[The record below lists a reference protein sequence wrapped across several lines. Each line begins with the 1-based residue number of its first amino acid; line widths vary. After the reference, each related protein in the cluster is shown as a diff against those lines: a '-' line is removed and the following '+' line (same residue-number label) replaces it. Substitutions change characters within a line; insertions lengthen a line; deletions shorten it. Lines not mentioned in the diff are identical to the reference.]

1 MNRIIDSIR
10 NSEFLTFSEVLRLKV
25 AIVTLFLAILSVI
38 SIPLSSFDGF
48 NLDNDVVA
56 GVALTVFLFLTI
68 LFTVVN
74 LNRFAMHL
82 SVISFLVLTWF
93 YTSESNQFYGFIMFF
108 VSLTVIIFY
117 QDIATYLIY
126 GGIVTGYGVFY
137 ILGEGANIVGINSID
152 PQISMYTYLVVLVG
166 FYLVFLI
173 QFLVSDNIY
182 EKMNNEW
189 VRMNKIL
196 GKYQEFTLQ
205 HLKEMIEENS
215 AEPVYKNIKFQQ
227 TVSELS
233 LFVNEFFE
241 EDAKNITEVVEFY
254 FFLHEQNIEEI
265 VDNKELPI
273 SARRYASQLKKYLL
287 NERSELVS
295 ILFDFSTLFSE
306 DKEYTDTRYEYNLNK
321 LFKDRID
328 KMLSLAIL
336 YKYLKT
342 EITQFDKWGNV
353 QRKLT
358 HQEIVELFQSKE
370 FREFISYEQVN
381 FFLDNQE
388 LFDLYL

>member
-1 MNRIIDSIR
+1 MKRIINSIR

-38 SIPLSSFDGF
+38 SIPLSSFNGF
-48 NLDNDVVA
+48 NLNENVVA
-56 GVALTVFLFLTI
+56 GVVLAFLLFTTI
-68 LFTVVN
+68 LFTAVN

-82 SVISFLVLTWF
+82 SVISFLVLTVF
-93 YTSESNQFYGFIMFF
+93 YTEGSNQFYGFIMFF

-126 GGIVTGYGVFY
+126 GFVVTGYGVLY
-137 ILGEGANIVGINSID
+137 ILREGSNIVGINSIN
-152 PQISMYTYLVVLVG
+152 PEISMYTYLVVLVG
-166 FYLVFLI
+166 FFLVFLI

-215 AEPVYKNIKFQQ
+215 AEPIYKNIKFQQ

-241 EDAKNITEVVEFY
+241 EDAKNITEVVEYY
-254 FFLHEQNIEEI
+254 FFLHEQDVEEI
-265 VDNKELPI
+265 VDNKNLSI
-273 SARRYASQLKKYLL
+273 TARKYASQLRKYLL
-287 NERSELVS
+287 NKKSELVS
-295 ILFDFSTLFSE
+295 ILFDFSTMFSK
-306 DKEYTDTRYEYNLNK
+306 DKKYTDTRYEYNLNK

-381 FFLDNQE
+381 FFLDNEE
-388 LFDLYL
+388 LFDLHL